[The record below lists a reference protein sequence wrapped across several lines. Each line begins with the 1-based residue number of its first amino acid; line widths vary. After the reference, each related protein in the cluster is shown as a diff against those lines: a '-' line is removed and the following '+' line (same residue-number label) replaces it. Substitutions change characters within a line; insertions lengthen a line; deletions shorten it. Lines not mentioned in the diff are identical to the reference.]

1 MKKLLV
7 MMIGGLVFTTAAMA
21 QVQPAQQGKPLEIGK
36 PAETVWLSEST
47 HDFGTIKQGVPVY
60 TWFEIKSTTADSLK
74 LEMVQ
79 AGCGCTTPEFKA
91 GTYAPGETVK
101 IKVGYNAAAE
111 GPFSKTITI
120 TYNTD
125 QTKIITIKGEVW
137 KTPSSSAPVNNS
149 SSILKD

>member
-60 TWFEIKSTTADSLK
+60 TWLEIKSTTADSLK

-101 IKVGYNAAAE
+101 IKVGYNAAGA
-111 GPFSKTITI
+111 GQFTKPVTI
-120 TYNTD
+120 TYNGGQQKVINITG
-125 QTKIITIKGEVW
+125 TVVATPATPAPGSGVAGKIQ
-137 KTPSSSAPVNNS
+137 
-149 SSILKD
+149 